1 MTSPGTSSP
10 RVPEATLA
18 SLPVYLRALH
28 EFAEAGSGTVR
39 SAALATAVGVG
50 SATLRKDLSHLGSYG
65 TRGVG
70 YDVEHLVAQVS
81 RELGVSQRC
90 SVVLVGIG
98 NLGRALAGYD
108 GFAARG
114 LAVAAL
120 LDSDPTLVGQ
130 QVGGLVVR
138 HVDELPAVLS
148 GSDISIGVIAT
159 PAGAAQ
165 QVCDQLVAAGVTSV
179 LNFAPVLLTVP
190 DHVDLRE
197 VDLSVELLVLS
208 FHEHRKASRAQ
219 ASA

>member
-10 RVPEATLA
+10 RVPEATIA
-18 SLPVYLRALH
+18 RLPVYLRALH

-159 PAGAAQ
+159 PASAAQ

>member
-10 RVPEATLA
+10 RVPEATIA
-18 SLPVYLRALH
+18 RLPVYLRALH

-148 GSDISIGVIAT
+148 GSDINIGVIAT

>member
-1 MTSPGTSSP
+1 M
-10 RVPEATLA
+10 
-18 SLPVYLRALH
+18 
-28 EFAEAGSGTVR
+28 
-39 SAALATAVGVG
+39 
-50 SATLRKDLSHLGSYG
+50 
-65 TRGVG
+65 G

-138 HVDELPAVLS
+138 HVDELLAVLS

-190 DHVDLRE
+190 DQVDLRE